1 MVPSVIQGILGN
13 CIFSFSDIQ
22 IVLTSACCDDL
33 KPASAI
39 LLCTTP
45 PIWDRLFLKRDSSCP
60 LLVPLRRCS
69 YWSSLLE
76 AVGCCSLAL
85 SVLPLLKTSLY
96 QPFAISEFISMH
108 NRFVEYLCWE
118 HTCFPHL
125 GSTPFS
131 ALMNSWQV
139 ASNTSSNF
147 TACFWAT
154 DMEEEDYGTWV
165 SPQKRALCLLRI
177 PGELIWPS
185 LPFYLSSS
193 LCMVF
198 LYLDRLW
205 LSSSSW
211 TSKYLTR
218 ETFALEKKCLRI
230 CLMWFFSRLTRYSY
244 MMEQWAW
251 TGNIYSC
258 FNLIL
263 NIFSSTASP
272 AILFLHTSWFCCHL
286 FCKIISFR
294 GLLWRLKILQNVVFL
309 FGGQFYIQLLNL
321 KRNSRIN
328 NHRGDLKCW
337 CRILRIKKRNG
348 KMVSTLGVWRCSCS
362 WVLLQHRNKG

>member
-108 NRFVEYLCWE
+108 NRFVEYLCWK

-131 ALMNSWQV
+131 CLINSWQV

-154 DMEEEDYGTWV
+154 DGGRGLWHLGI
-165 SPQKRALCLLRI
+165 SP
-177 PGELIWPS
+177 E
-185 LPFYLSSS
+185 
-193 LCMVF
+193 
-198 LYLDRLW
+198 
-205 LSSSSW
+205 
-211 TSKYLTR
+211 
-218 ETFALEKKCLRI
+218 
-230 CLMWFFSRLTRYSY
+230 
-244 MMEQWAW
+244 
-251 TGNIYSC
+251 
-258 FNLIL
+258 
-263 NIFSSTASP
+263 ASP
-272 AILFLHTSWFCCHL
+272 LLAENSWGADLAIPP
-286 FCKIISFR
+286 
-294 GLLWRLKILQNVVFL
+294 LLSVI
-309 FGGQFYIQLLNL
+309 
-321 KRNSRIN
+321 
-328 NHRGDLKCW
+328 
-337 CRILRIKKRNG
+337 
-348 KMVSTLGVWRCSCS
+348 
-362 WVLLQHRNKG
+362 